1 MTKTLNGEGRGIYG
15 LPGQDIF
22 ITQIEFALDKTLVG
36 IWLVIR
42 SFSIRYSF
50 SFFSMLIKRNG
61 CCNVVMATIRNA
73 VVETV
78 RW

>member
-50 SFFSMLIKRNG
+50 SFFHANQAKWLLQCG
-61 CCNVVMATIRNA
+61 DGHD
-73 VVETV
+73 
-78 RW
+78 